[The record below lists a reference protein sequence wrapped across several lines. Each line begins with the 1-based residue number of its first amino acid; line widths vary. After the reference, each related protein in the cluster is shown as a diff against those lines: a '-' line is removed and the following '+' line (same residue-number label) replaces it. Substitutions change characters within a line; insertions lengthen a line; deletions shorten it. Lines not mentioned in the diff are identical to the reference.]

1 MLHVVAIHGK
11 INGCNSSGLKGI
23 GEKMSRPKIVI
34 VGAGFG
40 GLAAAEVGCRR
51 GSEECPRGDHLDR
64 PDKPPRV
71 SATALPGG
79 DVGALEALNRHFPDQ
94 RPEAVSG
101 NLAFRQTRIDLVG
114 MQRHRDQ
121 R

>member
-40 GLAAAEVGCRR
+40 GLAAAEVGCR
-51 GSEECPRGDHLDR
+51 PRL
-64 PDKPPRV
+64 
-71 SATALPGG
+71 
-79 DVGALEALNRHFPDQ
+79 
-94 RPEAVSG
+94 
-101 NLAFRQTRIDLVG
+101 
-114 MQRHRDQ
+114 
-121 R
+121 